1 VPDIIFA
8 YPARSKGG
16 DINHTDSKISSAGRR
31 NWLRAAGALVA
42 GGSLASPALA
52 QGRYPSR
59 SIRFVV
65 PYAPGGGTDILAR
78 TIAPR
83 LSSALG
89 QAVVVENRAGAGG
102 NIGADLVAKSPADGY
117 TLLLGANT
125 LPINASLQKLPFD
138 LLKDFTAL
146 GMMASAPM
154 ALVVHPSVPARS
166 VQEFVALAK
175 ASPGKLNYSNPGNG
189 TPQHLASALF
199 SQMAGIDVTQVLYK
213 GGGPA
218 LNDLVG
224 GQTQASFLTLASA
237 KAHVEAGRLR
247 ALAVA
252 PAARSKAMPDLPTVA
267 EAGLPGYAVDLWYGV
282 FGPAGL
288 PADVVTALNQA
299 INAQML
305 SVEVQDRMKAL
316 GFETWTGTP
325 AMLADQLR
333 NDIAK
338 YADIVKR
345 GNIRSEQ

>member
-1 VPDIIFA
+1 MKTI
-8 YPARSKGG
+8 
-16 DINHTDSKISSAGRR
+16 DSIGRNQGRR
-31 NWLRAAGALVA
+31 QWLRAVGTLAAAGSIAGAA
-42 GGSLASPALA
+42 TGQA
-52 QGRYPSR
+52 RYPTR
-59 SIRFVV
+59 SIRFIV

-89 QAVVVENRAGAGG
+89 QPVVVENRAGAGG

-125 LPINASLQKLPFD
+125 MPINASLQKLPFD
-138 LLKDFTAL
+138 LIKDFTAV

-154 ALVVHPSVPARS
+154 ALVVHPSVAART

-175 ASPGKLNYSNPGNG
+175 ASPGKLNYANPGNG

-199 SQMAGIDVTQVLYK
+199 SQMAGIDITQVLYK

-224 GQTQASFLTLASA
+224 GQTQASFLTLASV
-237 KAHVEAGRLR
+237 KQHIEAGRLR

-252 PAARSKAMPDLPTVA
+252 PAARSRAMPELPTVA

-288 PADVVTALNQA
+288 PAEIVAALNES
-299 INAQML
+299 INSQML
-305 SVEVQDRMKAL
+305 SAEVQERMKAL
-316 GFETWTGTP
+316 GFETWTGAP
-325 AMLADQLR
+325 ALLADQLR
-333 NDIAK
+333 RDLVQ

-345 GNIRSEQ
+345 GNIRPEQ